1 MMRKNASLTTPRGV
15 WSFFEL
21 SEDPFGLI
29 ARASTNNRLILSGQK
44 SEEVVSALLVAE
56 GQISVVYLDEFQEP
70 EITPGD
76 SETLWVFL
84 TSGSTGRPKQIA
96 QKLSAITRKI
106 PTRENIEATWG
117 FFTDVTRMAG
127 IQVVLEAV
135 SRGENLVV
143 PDRNMSIVAKA
154 QFIKDHGVTHL
165 SATPSQ
171 FRQFLSVPGTSL
183 LRLEQITLG
192 GEIADQKILDGLQS
206 AFPRSKI
213 THVYATTETGPVIA
227 VSDGLAGFPETQL
240 SKPNN
245 RIVLSEF
252 QEIGITRGAD
262 NNIHWTG
269 DLVELNENRFKFVGR
284 NSDVINVGGAKVNPA
299 TVESAILTHSDVQD
313 CLVKGRENSVL
324 GQLVVAEVVLNQAND
339 RIVDELRKLCQE
351 SLPNYAVPRSFS
363 VVAEIRH
370 SMAGKKVRDWK

>member
-1 MMRKNASLTTPRGV
+1 MMLKNPKLTTPRGV
-15 WSFFEL
+15 WSFCEL

-29 ARASTNNRLILSGQK
+29 DRASTNNSLILSGQK
-44 SEEVVSALLVAE
+44 AEEVVSAVLVAE
-56 GQISVVYLDEFQEP
+56 GQIPVVYFGEVHEL

-106 PTRENIEATWG
+106 QTRENIDATWG

-143 PDRNMSIVAKA
+143 PDRQMSIVAKA
-154 QFIKDHGVTHL
+154 QFIKEHGVTHL

-171 FRQFLSVPGTSL
+171 FRQFLSVPGTSSL
-183 LRLEQITLG
+183 PLKQITLG
-192 GEIADQKILDGLQS
+192 GEIADQKILDGLRS
-206 AFPRSKI
+206 VFPKSKI

-240 SKPNN
+240 SKKGN
-245 RIVLSEF
+245 RIVLSEL
-252 QEIGITRGAD
+252 QEIGIMGVPE
-262 NNIHWTG
+262 NHIYWTG
-269 DLVELNENRFKFVGR
+269 DLVELNETRFKFVGR

-324 GQLVVAEVVLNQAND
+324 GQLVVAEVVLNQVND
-339 RIVDELRKLCQE
+339 GIVDELRKLCQE
-351 SLPNYAVPRSFS
+351 LLPNYAVPRAFS
-363 VVAEIRH
+363 IVKEIRH
-370 SMAGKKVRDWK
+370 SMAGKKVRD